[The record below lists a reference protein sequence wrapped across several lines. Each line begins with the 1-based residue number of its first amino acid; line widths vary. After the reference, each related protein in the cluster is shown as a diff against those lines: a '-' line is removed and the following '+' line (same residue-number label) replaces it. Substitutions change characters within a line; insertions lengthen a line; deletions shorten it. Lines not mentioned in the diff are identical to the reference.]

1 MLQTL
6 LAPGGH
12 AHFVVAHPRTRFGVD
27 ALVPLLESYPELEF
41 TCEEVSDPDLVEGLE
56 EAAYLAWLHVHVWWA
71 GQEGGLQ
78 GEGVAED
85 FGDFGEEGLLVV
97 G

>member
-6 LAPGGH
+6 MADGGQ
-12 AHFVVAHPRTRFGVD
+12 AHFVVAHPRTRYGVD
-27 ALVPLLESYPELEF
+27 ALVPLLKNSPNLEF
-41 TCEEVSDPDLVEGLE
+41 TCEEVSDPGLVEGLE

-71 GQEGGLQ
+71 GGREGFQEPATE
-78 GEGVAED
+78 GEGV
-85 FGDFGEEGLLVV
+85 GCVGLLVA